1 MTSTRSDVM
10 FVGVDRANFAAA
22 FAAQLRRS
30 KIPVAFTA
38 TERFARSLGA
48 VEAPDTRDL
57 YWMARLSFLHDH
69 RHLERFDAVFAASF
83 DTEVGRLP
91 GEQRGQQQPP
101 IQPDSDDVLAPVRRT
116 SDQDS
121 EAITSLPW
129 ATLPSATFDTED
141 ESGDDEAD
149 DTTMPE
155 LQPSADAEELD
166 RPFDLLDDA
175 ELTRVGDLLEASLL
189 RWPQRRSRR
198 RSVSSS
204 GGHIAMRRTLHRAMR
219 TGGDVVQFVNTTP
232 RSVPRRIVAVVDVS
246 GSMETYA
253 RAYLHLARPLALR
266 RDAEVFAF
274 STDLTRITTAVRL
287 RSPAEAIDGLG
298 ESVGDRFSGTRLAF
312 SLGKLLRHRTWNTLI
327 RGATVVIFSDGWD
340 GDEPEEMSRQMRR
353 LALRAHRVVWVNPRA
368 ASEGFEPLAAG
379 MAAALP
385 YCDAFLAG
393 NTARSLDRVVAAL
406 CDTDITRPVST
417 FADLLVE

>member
-1 MTSTRSDVM
+1 MASTRSDSM
-10 FVGVDRANFAAA
+10 FVGVDRAIFSAA

-30 KIPVAFTA
+30 KVPVAFTA
-38 TERFARSLGA
+38 TERFARSLDA
-48 VEAPDTRDL
+48 IEAPDTGDL

-69 RHLERFDAVFAASF
+69 RHLARFDAVFAASF

-91 GEQRGQQQPP
+91 SERRGQQQPP
-101 IQPDSDDVLAPVRRT
+101 IQPYSDDVLAPVRRQ
-116 SDQDS
+116 SADDG
-121 EAITSLPW
+121 EIVTSLPW

-141 ESGDDEAD
+141 HSIDD
-149 DTTMPE
+149 DTDETAIPE
-155 LQPSADAEELD
+155 LRPSASADELD

-175 ELTRVGDLLEASLL
+175 ELTRVGELLEASIL
-189 RWPQRRSRR
+189 RWPRRRSRR

-204 GGHIAMRRTLHRAMR
+204 GGHIAMRRTMHRAMR
-219 TGGDVVQFVNTTP
+219 TGGDVVRFVNTTP
-232 RSVPRRIVAVVDVS
+232 RSVPRRVVAVVDVS

-274 STDLTRITTAVRL
+274 STDLTRITNAVRL
-287 RSPAEAIDGLG
+287 RSPVEAIDGLG
-298 ESVGDRFSGTRLAF
+298 ASVGDRFSGTRLAS
-312 SLGKLLRHRTWNTLI
+312 SLGTLLRHRTWSTLV

-368 ASEGFEPLAAG
+368 ASEGFEPLVGG

-385 YCDAFLAG
+385 HCDAFLAG
-393 NTARSLDRVVAAL
+393 NTARSLDAVVAAL
-406 CDTDITRPVST
+406 CDT
-417 FADLLVE
+417 

>member
-1 MTSTRSDVM
+1 MASARTDSM
-10 FVGVDRANFAAA
+10 FIGVDRANFSAA

-30 KIPVAFTA
+30 NIPVAFTA
-38 TERFARSLGA
+38 TERFARSLDA
-48 VEAPDTRDL
+48 VEAPNTREL
-57 YWMARLSFLHDH
+57 YWMARLSFVHDH
-69 RHLERFDAVFAASF
+69 RLLSRFDAVFAASF

-91 GEQRGQQQPP
+91 SDQRGQQPPP
-101 IQPDSDDVLAPVRRT
+101 IRSDDDDVLAPVRRT

-121 EAITSLPW
+121 EAVTSLPW

-141 ESGDDEAD
+141 DFGDDAD
-149 DTTMPE
+149 DTAIHE
-155 LQPSADAEELD
+155 LQPSAREEELD

-175 ELTRVGDLLEASLL
+175 ELIRVGELLEASLL
-189 RWPQRRSRR
+189 SWPRRRSRR
-198 RSVSSS
+198 KSISSS

-219 TGGDVVQFVNTTP
+219 TGGDVVGFVNTTP
-232 RSVPRRIVAVVDVS
+232 RLVPRRIVTIVDVS

-274 STDLTRITTAVRL
+274 STDLTRITNAVRL
-287 RSPAEAIDGLG
+287 RSPADAIDGLG

-312 SLGKLLRHRTWNTLI
+312 SLGKLLRHRTWSTLV

-340 GDEPEEMSRQMRR
+340 GDDPDEMGRQMRR

-368 ASEGFEPLAAG
+368 ASEGFEPLVGG

-385 YCDAFLAG
+385 HCDAFLAG

-406 CDTDITRPVST
+406 GD
-417 FADLLVE
+417 A

>member
-1 MTSTRSDVM
+1 MAPTRSDAM

-38 TERFARSLGA
+38 TERFARSLDA
-48 VEAPDTRDL
+48 VDAPDTADL
-57 YWMARLSFLHDH
+57 YWLARLSFVYDQ
-69 RHLERFDAVFAASF
+69 RHLARFDAVFAASF

-101 IQPDSDDVLAPVRRT
+101 IQPDSDDVLAPIRRT
-116 SDQDS
+116 SDQES

-129 ATLPSATFDTED
+129 ATLPSATFDVDEESDDD
-141 ESGDDEAD
+141 ESDETAI
-149 DTTMPE
+149 PE
-155 LQPSADAEELD
+155 LQPSADAAELD

-175 ELTRVGDLLEASLL
+175 ELARVGDLLEASFL

-198 RSVSSS
+198 RSISSS
-204 GGHIAMRRTLHRAMR
+204 GGHIAMRRTLHRAMQ

-232 RSVPRRIVAVVDVS
+232 RLVPRRIVAVVDVS

-274 STDLTRITTAVRL
+274 ATDLTRITTAVRM

-298 ESVGDRFSGTRLAF
+298 DSVGDRFTGTRLAF
-312 SLGKLLRHRTWNTLI
+312 SLGKLLRHRTWSTLV

-368 ASEGFEPLAAG
+368 ASDGFEPLVGG

-385 YCDAFLAG
+385 HCDVFLAG
-393 NTARSLDRVVAAL
+393 NTARSLDQVVAAL
-406 CDTDITRPVST
+406 S
-417 FADLLVE
+417 A